1 MFFPWQNV
9 NLFAIDMC
17 TLHIMDIVDDINQR
31 FGWFIAEFFGHS
43 TIRSD
48 FCRKCVKLL
57 FVVRKTKVLSFFV
70 VFVSIFVMNFDCDF
84 NFSSAVLLLL
94 NSNYSGIIPASKRI
108 DDIDSVSDFDVF
120 SPFKCGA
127 FRFIRSQ
134 VVGIALDFDGGKFI
148 VQIIRYKYMAFV
160 DFQNSSVGPKIL
172 FIGSRKLQNVDFA
185 AFLKKHF
192 KIVVVFRKI
201 QIRLR

>member
-1 MFFPWQNV
+1 
-9 NLFAIDMC
+9 
-17 TLHIMDIVDDINQR
+17 
-31 FGWFIAEFFGHS
+31 
-43 TIRSD
+43 
-48 FCRKCVKLL
+48 
-57 FVVRKTKVLSFFV
+57 
-70 VFVSIFVMNFDCDF
+70 
-84 NFSSAVLLLL
+84 
-94 NSNYSGIIPASKRI
+94 
-108 DDIDSVSDFDVF
+108 
-120 SPFKCGA
+120 
-127 FRFIRSQ
+127 
-134 VVGIALDFDGGKFI
+134 VGIALDFDGGKFI